1 MRRVVLLLAALL
13 LTLGMFVRPHVAH
26 SHGSL
31 STTVL
36 FDREIV
42 RILNNHCVM
51 CHSEGSLSFPLSTYE
66 ETWVRSRA
74 IRMAVLRR
82 HMPPWAA
89 VPGYGQFAND
99 NSLTLRETQF
109 LVSWVEGLGPRNAGR
124 VFLNVARPGAAP
136 PEVRASAHFGHWMGG
151 TPSVTRTFEPSFVG
165 GGRGGRGR
173 RTTLDLGL
181 ASEQRLRGVEYMPGD
196 RRVVRAA
203 TFSVAGS
210 GQWLGSWT
218 PWHGMTMLP
227 ADAAIRLPARARVVA
242 EIHYRSAA
250 ETVADAGTL
259 GLYFADDRRAA
270 PASDL
275 VLEAKPA
282 GPRKLRAAAR
292 LVVDTRVWAVR
303 PDVIPGLA
311 SLEVSAR
318 TPDGGKQILLLA
330 RSPAPEWPTPFPY
343 KEPVLLPRGSEIAV
357 VAELAQGA
365 SAASVRVTIGRY

>member
-1 MRRVVLLLAALL
+1 
-13 LTLGMFVRPHVAH
+13 
-26 SHGSL
+26 
-31 STTVL
+31 
-36 FDREIV
+36 
-42 RILNNHCVM
+42 
-51 CHSEGSLSFPLSTYE
+51 
-66 ETWVRSRA
+66 
-74 IRMAVLRR
+74 
-82 HMPPWAA
+82 
-89 VPGYGQFAND
+89 
-99 NSLTLRETQF
+99 
-109 LVSWVEGLGPRNAGR
+109 
-124 VFLNVARPGAAP
+124 
-136 PEVRASAHFGHWMGG
+136 
-151 TPSVTRTFEPSFVG
+151 
-165 GGRGGRGR
+165 
-173 RTTLDLGL
+173 
-181 ASEQRLRGVEYMPGD
+181 
-196 RRVVRAA
+196 
-203 TFSVAGS
+203 
-210 GQWLGSWT
+210 
-218 PWHGMTMLP
+218 MTMLP

>member
-1 MRRVVLLLAALL
+1 MRPVALPLVALLLALAML
-13 LTLGMFVRPHVAH
+13 VRPHVVR

-31 STTVL
+31 TTTVL

-42 RILNNHCVM
+42 RILNTHCVM
-51 CHSEGSLSFPLSTYE
+51 CHSEGSVSFPLSTYE
-66 ETWVRSRA
+66 ETWVRGRA

-109 LVSWVEGLGPRNAGR
+109 VVSWVEGLGPRNAGR

-136 PEVRASAHFGHWMGG
+136 PEVRASAHAGHWMGG
-151 TPSVTRTFEPSFVG
+151 TPSLTRAIERTIVDA
-165 GGRGGRGR
+165 GRGDFVR
-173 RTTLDLGL
+173 RTTIDLGL
-181 ASEQRLRGVEYMPGD
+181 ASEQPLRGVEYMPGD

-242 EIHYRSAA
+242 EIQYRSAA
-250 ETVADAGTL
+250 EAVADSGTL
-259 GLYFADDRRAA
+259 GLYFSEGRRPAS
-270 PASDL
+270 ASDL
-275 VLEAKPA
+275 VLEARPA

-292 LVVDTRVWAVR
+292 LTGNTRVWAVR
-303 PDVIPGLA
+303 PDVITGLT
-311 SLEVSAR
+311 SLEISAR

-330 RSPAPEWPTPFPY
+330 RSPAPEWPTPFIY
-343 KEPVLLPRGSEIAV
+343 KEPVLLPRGSEIVV
-357 VAELAQGA
+357 VAEMAEGA